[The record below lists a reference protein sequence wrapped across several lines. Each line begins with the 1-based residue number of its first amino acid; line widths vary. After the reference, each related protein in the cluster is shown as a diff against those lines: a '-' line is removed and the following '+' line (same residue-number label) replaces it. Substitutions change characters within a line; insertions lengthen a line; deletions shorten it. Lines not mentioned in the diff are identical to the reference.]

1 MKPTGVDTRT
11 DTDAARTARVGR
23 VEQLRTLADDHAALA
38 WEFHALHEE
47 ARAVYRQDELSGA
60 ERRAQITAIVHAEAE
75 VLEQAQHLRDTLQ
88 RLVREHHWQPSERLR
103 LRLGNTQEDA
113 RDGFS
118 LHEPNVAGV
127 LCMGTEQTHK
137 RNGSAPRS

>member
-23 VEQLRTLADDHAALA
+23 VEQLRTLADDHDALA

-60 ERRAQITAIVHAEAE
+60 ERRAQITALVHAEAE
-75 VLEQAQHLRDTLQ
+75 GVGQTPQPPGTPPRPPRGKHLATY
-88 RLVREHHWQPSERLR
+88 ER
-103 LRLGNTQEDA
+103 
-113 RDGFS
+113 
-118 LHEPNVAGV
+118 PW
-127 LCMGTEQTHK
+127 
-137 RNGSAPRS
+137 PRPRQ